1 MTAAAPIVAGA
12 RILAS
17 AGRNAYPQAVVKT
30 IDETE
35 GVLDA
40 SPATLIADRELLL
53 PVAASVTY
61 LFACYLDYEGDNTG
75 SHGGVEYLWA
85 VPSGATLRYTA
96 IGSAFG
102 GGTQVHATQ
111 KDGTRYQLD
120 TPTGSLKA
128 AVMFGT
134 LVTSTLAG
142 TVQLTWS
149 TYQDVGGHS
158 TIHAQSFLALWQ
170 LSP

>member
-40 SPATLIADRELLL
+40 SPATLVNDLELNL
-53 PVAASVTY
+53 PVAASTTY
-61 LFACYLDYEGDNTG
+61 LFSCYLYYTGNNTG
-75 SHGGVEYLWA
+75 SHGGVEYEWV
-85 VPSGATLRYTA
+85 VPAGTLLRYSA

-102 GGTQVHATQ
+102 GTVQVHATQ
-111 KDGTRYQLD
+111 QAGTRYQVD
-120 TPTGSLKA
+120 TPTGSSMA
-128 AVMFGT
+128 EVMLGT

-142 TVQLTWS
+142 TLQLTWS

-158 TIHAQSFLALWQ
+158 TIHAQPFLALWQ